1 MVGQRI
7 GYIRVS
13 SDGQN
18 SERQLEGVAI
28 DRAFTDKASAKDT
41 HRPQLVELLQFIRE
55 GDVLV
60 VHSMDRLARNLDDL
74 RQLVLQLTKRGVKVE
89 FFKEGLVFSG
99 DDSPISHL
107 LLSVVGA
114 FAEFERALL
123 RERQKEGIMLA
134 KKRGAYQGRK
144 KSVQSEKLQELLN
157 RVQSGEKKT
166 TIAREFGISR
176 ETLYQYIRQGASSS

>member
-1 MVGQRI
+1 
-7 GYIRVS
+7 
-13 SDGQN
+13 
-18 SERQLEGVAI
+18 
-28 DRAFTDKASAKDT
+28 
-41 HRPQLVELLQFIRE
+41 
-55 GDVLV
+55 
-60 VHSMDRLARNLDDL
+60 
-74 RQLVLQLTKRGVKVE
+74 
-89 FFKEGLVFSG
+89 
-99 DDSPISHL
+99 L

-144 KSVQSEKLQELLN
+144 KSVQPEKLQELLN